1 MMRLSLSV
9 FLSVVLVSVPI
20 AGQTGAPADW
30 SNSTYEQS
38 LPEPPPLIAEPL
50 TQDPEE
56 FRLQMLDFLA
66 ELEAA
71 LKIALQHPTVG
82 ASMRMQLNPLEQK
95 APVPEELYDMIRTA
109 GTDDLL
115 LLRDALA
122 LSPGFFSAP
131 VALKRSL
138 SQLPPPD
145 ERDSRRESCGDEYE
159 EDSKISR
166 LVTALTVME
175 YAHDG
180 AEIIAVFL
188 GDLDSLVD
196 AVTGEPE
203 IIPPACVQ
211 VPTSWIQIAF
221 VIFAGLADIT
231 VQLLDGAVAE
241 LEYAK
246 DQSEFCIDL
255 CAPQGFAEHHRMD
268 TNNDLEGR
276 GCDNRDNNCTGG
288 IDEIAEDRFDPIV
301 TIDSALTSQCYRD
314 AVTAETAAAL
324 AIKARDDC
332 VTISETP
339 AAQEGELRVIFN
351 YSPFPICRGVLTAV
365 ARDLKG
371 NQTIA
376 DATMTIDEE
385 SPQITLPDM
394 DECYATMAAA
404 QQALTDPAAGFGIID
419 CTAVEF
425 SVSAVEK
432 ECVADFEVEAVDEC
446 GNRQFAESSVRVD
459 SSPPDID
466 IERLL
471 LPEVDGRICFA
482 SREDAVDTVHEAI
495 RFSDDCSTAGN
506 LTVSTEI
513 EPGTCDLEVISTA
526 EDQCSLSNSDSI
538 EVRVDAEPPFVACS
552 VERPLLW
559 PADDE
564 LVDVGLQITAHD
576 NCDGDDPHV
585 DVFVTS
591 DETTTYLYPVHGS
604 GDPGPD
610 AVIERDSSGDVE
622 RVLLRAQRRQTT
634 AYDGRVYRIRVV
646 ATDGCGLSSRT
657 DCYVTVP
664 KTYSGGNGRGTVG
677 NSGQFH
683 DATIVN

>member
-1 MMRLSLSV
+1 
-9 FLSVVLVSVPI
+9 
-20 AGQTGAPADW
+20 
-30 SNSTYEQS
+30 
-38 LPEPPPLIAEPL
+38 
-50 TQDPEE
+50 
-56 FRLQMLDFLA
+56 
-66 ELEAA
+66 
-71 LKIALQHPTVG
+71 
-82 ASMRMQLNPLEQK
+82 
-95 APVPEELYDMIRTA
+95 
-109 GTDDLL
+109 
-115 LLRDALA
+115 
-122 LSPGFFSAP
+122 
-131 VALKRSL
+131 
-138 SQLPPPD
+138 
-145 ERDSRRESCGDEYE
+145 
-159 EDSKISR
+159 
-166 LVTALTVME
+166 
-175 YAHDG
+175 
-180 AEIIAVFL
+180 
-188 GDLDSLVD
+188 
-196 AVTGEPE
+196 
-203 IIPPACVQ
+203 
-211 VPTSWIQIAF
+211 
-221 VIFAGLADIT
+221 
-231 VQLLDGAVAE
+231 
-241 LEYAK
+241 
-246 DQSEFCIDL
+246 
-255 CAPQGFAEHHRMD
+255 
-268 TNNDLEGR
+268 
-276 GCDNRDNNCTGG
+276 
-288 IDEIAEDRFDPIV
+288 
-301 TIDSALTSQCYRD
+301 
-314 AVTAETAAAL
+314 
-324 AIKARDDC
+324 
-332 VTISETP
+332 
-339 AAQEGELRVIFN
+339 
-351 YSPFPICRGVLTAV
+351 
-365 ARDLKG
+365 
-371 NQTIA
+371 
-376 DATMTIDEE
+376 
-385 SPQITLPDM
+385 M